1 MKIIQ
6 KKDFVKNTLSSLHFK
21 TFLLILSFFFGLGLI
36 SFSLIQP
43 VNIGLTVLGFF
54 VTIFSGYVID
64 QKLKEVNIWKA
75 GLTGQES
82 VENVLSLLS
91 DEWNLINNFKIP
103 YKNCDID
110 HLLVGPKGIFLL
122 ETKNYHGKIECV
134 GDSWNYTKTGRNGG
148 VYKGHINNPS
158 KQLKRNVWE
167 LRSYLEKKI
176 SSPSTGKFPYWIQG
190 ILVFT
195 NIHTELKLQGE
206 TVVVLKTRQLIS
218 YLQKF
223 HSEPLTNRD
232 IEIIMKE
239 LR

>member
-6 KKDFVKNTLSSLHFK
+6 KKDFVKNTLSSLHLK
-21 TFLLILSFFFGLGLI
+21 TFLLILLFFFGFCSIAYGLI
-36 SFSLIQP
+36 QN
-43 VNIGLTVLGFF
+43 VRLGI
-54 VTIFSGYVID
+54 TIFGCLLTIVSGYLID
-64 QKLKEVNIWKA
+64 QKLKQVNIWKA

-91 DEWNLINNFKIP
+91 DEWNLINSFKIP
-103 YKNCDID
+103 HKNCDID

-134 GDSWNYTKTGRNGG
+134 GDAWNYTKTGRNGG

-167 LRSYLEKKI
+167 LRKHLEKKI
-176 SSPSTGKFPYWIQG
+176 NHLNSGKFPYWIQG

-195 NIHTELKLQGE
+195 NIHTELELQGE

-223 HSEPLTNRD
+223 HSEPLPKSD
-232 IEIIMKE
+232 IDLIMKE
-239 LR
+239 LK